1 MKKILGIVVLGLLLF
16 GSTYAENLGIINVK
30 ELTKLKTKQIIELI
44 NNKKLYGHYD
54 KKVFKG
60 SDFFEEYHADK
71 KYITVIQSTKKKY
84 TGKWK
89 AKNDKLCYI
98 FDKSDCIKIYIN
110 PKKTD
115 TIYFVGKNSKVFAV
129 ANRWEDLK

>member
-1 MKKILGIVVLGLLLF
+1 MKKLLRIIVLGLLLS
-16 GSTYAENLGIINVK
+16 GSTYAENLAIINVK

-54 KKVFKG
+54 EKVFKG
-60 SDFFEEYHADK
+60 SEFFEEYHTDK
-71 KYITVIQSTKKKY
+71 KYVTVIQSTKKRY

-89 AKNDKLCYI
+89 AKTNKLCYV

-110 PKKTD
+110 SKKTD

>member
-1 MKKILGIVVLGLLLF
+1 MKKLLRIIVLGLLLS
-16 GSTYAENLGIINVK
+16 GSTYAENLAIINVK

-54 KKVFKG
+54 EKVFKG
-60 SDFFEEYHADK
+60 SEFFEEYHTDK
-71 KYITVIQSTKKKY
+71 KYVTVIQSTKKRY

-89 AKNDKLCYI
+89 AKSNKLCYV

-110 PKKTD
+110 SKKTD

>member
-1 MKKILGIVVLGLLLF
+1 MKKIFGIIVLGLLLC
-16 GSTYAENLGIINVK
+16 GSTYAENLAIINVK

-54 KKVFKG
+54 EKIFKG
-60 SDFFEEYHADK
+60 SDFFEEYHTNK

-89 AKNDKLCYI
+89 AKSNKLCYV

-110 PKKTD
+110 SKKTD

>member
-1 MKKILGIVVLGLLLF
+1 MKKIFGIIVLGLLLC
-16 GSTYAENLGIINVK
+16 GSTYAENLAIINVK

-54 KKVFKG
+54 KKSFEG
-60 SDFFEEYHADK
+60 SNFFEEYHTDK
-71 KYITVIQSTKKKY
+71 KYITVIENTKKKY

-89 AKNDKLCYI
+89 AKNNKLCYI
-98 FDKSDCIKIYIN
+98 FDKSDCIRIYVN

-115 TIYFVGKNSKVFAV
+115 TIYFVSKNNKVFAI
-129 ANRWEDLK
+129 ANRWENLK

>member
-1 MKKILGIVVLGLLLF
+1 MKKLLRIIVLGLLLS
-16 GSTYAENLGIINVK
+16 GSTYAENLAIINVK

-54 KKVFKG
+54 EKVFKG
-60 SDFFEEYHADK
+60 SEFFEKYHTDK
-71 KYITVIQSTKKKY
+71 KYVTVIQSTKKRY

-89 AKNDKLCYI
+89 AKTNKLCYV

-110 PKKTD
+110 SKKTD